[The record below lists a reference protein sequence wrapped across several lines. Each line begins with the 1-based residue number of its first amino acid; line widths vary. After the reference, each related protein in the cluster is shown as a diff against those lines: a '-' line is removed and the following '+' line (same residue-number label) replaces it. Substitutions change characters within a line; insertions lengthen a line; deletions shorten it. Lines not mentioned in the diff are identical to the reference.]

1 MRICFLVGL
10 LCVAGSGC
18 SDGNSGNSGNGGV
31 RGAQAELTFL
41 GIAMWLVQYGETTVL
56 LDAYFSRPEMGA
68 EGSTEEGLDL
78 MQRVLDAAGVE
89 SVDFILVGHS
99 HFDHAIDCGSAAMRT
114 GAQVVGTKTT
124 CLVAQAAGLPEDR
137 CTVVDTGDELQ
148 LGEATMR
155 AARTIHFL
163 PGSIG
168 RFAELEEVP
177 TPAETWAAPVGG
189 PLSYLI
195 TFPGEEPFSLFHTS
209 SIAPIDGDDES
220 GEDYVANLDATFGDI
235 DGTTLWIAP
244 VGFLSEE
251 SELME
256 YFSRIHPEFV
266 IPQHFDNLTAD
277 IEAGLMTSFTPS
289 PVLTQA
295 LADEGATILVPKE
308 YFDVF
313 IVSPEGVARSNEA
326 PVQEAFGL

>member
-1 MRICFLVGL
+1 MRIWFLVGL

-18 SDGNSGNSGNGGV
+18 SDGNGGSGGNGGDGGNGGV
-31 RGAQAELTFL
+31 RGTQAELTFL

-56 LDAYFSRPEMGA
+56 LDAYFSRPGMAGA

-220 GEDYVANLDATFGDI
+220 GEDYVANLDATFSDI

-251 SELME
+251 SRAHGVLLPNPSGVRNPATLRQPHGRCR
-256 YFSRIHPEFV
+256 SRPNDVIHPV
-266 IPQHFDNLTAD
+266 ACLD
-277 IEAGLMTSFTPS
+277 AGRH
-289 PVLTQA
+289 
-295 LADEGATILVPKE
+295 DEGATILVPEE

-313 IVSPEGVARSNEA
+313 IVSPDGVTKRR
-326 PVQEAFGL
+326 

>member
-1 MRICFLVGL
+1 MRIWLLVGV
-10 LCVAGSGC
+10 LCVVAGGC
-18 SDGNSGNSGNGGV
+18 SDDNGGNGNAQV
-31 RGAQAELTFL
+31 TQAELTFM
-41 GIAMWLVQYGETTVL
+41 GVTQWLLRYGETTVL
-56 LDAYFSRPEMGA
+56 LDAYFSRPGMAA
-68 EGSTEEGLDL
+68 EGSTEDGLDL

-99 HFDHAIDCGSAAMRT
+99 HFDHAIDCGAAAMRT
-114 GAQVVGTKTT
+114 GAQVVGSKTT

-137 CTVVDTGDELQ
+137 CTVVGTGDELQ
-148 LGEATMR
+148 LGKATMR

-195 TFPGEEPFSLFHTS
+195 SFPGDEPYSLFHTS

-220 GEDYVANLDATFGDI
+220 GEDYVANLGATFSDSE
-235 DGTTLWIAP
+235 GTTVWIAP

-251 SELME
+251 SQLTE

-266 IPQHFDNLTAD
+266 VPQHFDNLAAD
-277 IEAGLMTSFTPS
+277 IEAGLMTSFRPS
-289 PVLTQA
+289 TALTQA
-295 LADEGATILVPKE
+295 AAAEGSAILVPEE

-313 IVSPEGVARSNEA
+313 IVTPEGVTRSDEA
-326 PVQEAFGL
+326 PVQAAFGL